1 MTPPTPQEPSP
12 PPENRVLIDF
22 TMELIRLV
30 TRFLFDLTRL
40 SAKGAWIAFRAISGN
55 PATQQAI
62 ADRARNLLK
71 RPASNTTVTP
81 VLQSANPKQPK
92 EADNDPEAADLL
104 AEFLASNQST
114 QALDESGFV
123 SNTASTTP
131 ELIQQA
137 KVFDSLEARQ
147 ARLLRQVPPT
157 IEEAT
162 QTEAPLVSL
171 SPAERAAVADEKLAK
186 QAQVRQAVEADRAR
200 IAAERQAR
208 EDAFKQAEE
217 ERKRRQVEQASQRL
231 SDRPGSE
238 SPPSSLDDDAQR
250 RAKGK

>member
-147 ARLLRQVPPT
+147 ARLLQQAQPMIADANTDSPR
-157 IEEAT
+157 
-162 QTEAPLVSL
+162 VSL